1 MILKAYAKVNL
12 ILKVNNKL
20 DSGYHNLQMI
30 NAFIDLYDEIEI
42 VESDIDT
49 VEYINSDI
57 NKDEDIVI
65 KGLTLFKNIYNIE
78 KSYKIR
84 ITKNIPIASGMAG
97 GSSDVSTVI
106 KYLCSIH
113 NINIDDKLINSLKQI
128 GTDIIYMLYDGV
140 RYVEGIG
147 DIVDKDTIDI
157 DEEFVIVNPNIKV
170 KTPEVFKNN
179 KKTSPYINK
188 EELIN
193 KAKNK
198 EYENDLEESSFN
210 LDSRLYI
217 LKEKLSKIG
226 KTVMSGS
233 GSTMMV
239 FGDNVDYIYN
249 ECKKINEE
257 YFVRKVK
264 IIGNK

>member
-42 VESDIDT
+42 VESDIDL

-57 NKDEDIVI
+57 NKDEDIVL
-65 KGLTLFKNIYNIE
+65 KGLKLFKNIYNIE

-97 GSSDVSTVI
+97 GSSDISTVI

-113 NINIDDKLINSLKQI
+113 NINIDDNLINSLKQI

-147 DIVDKDTIDI
+147 DIVDKNTIDI
-157 DEEFVIVNPNIKV
+157 EEEFVIVNPNIKV

-179 KKTSPYINK
+179 KKTSSYINK

-193 KAKNK
+193 NVKNK

-210 LDSRLYI
+210 LDNRLYI
-217 LKEKLSKIG
+217 LKEKLSQIG
-226 KTVMSGS
+226 KTIMSGS
-233 GSTMMV
+233 GSTMMI
-239 FGDNVDYIYN
+239 FGNNIDYIYN
-249 ECKKINEE
+249 ECKKINKE

>member
-42 VESDIDT
+42 VESDKDS

-65 KGLTLFKNIYNIE
+65 KGLTLLKNIYNIE

-84 ITKNIPIASGMAG
+84 ITKNIPVASGMAG

-106 KYLCSIH
+106 KYLCCIH
-113 NINIDDKLINSLKQI
+113 NINIDEKLINSLKQI

-147 DIVDKDTIDI
+147 DIVEKDAIDI
-157 DEEFVIVNPNIKV
+157 KEEFVIVNPNIKV

-179 KKTSPYINK
+179 KKTSLYINK

-193 KAKNK
+193 KVKNK

-210 LDSRLYI
+210 LDNRLYI
-217 LKEKLSKIG
+217 LKEELSKIG

-239 FGDNVDYIYN
+239 FGDNIDYIYN
-249 ECKKINEE
+249 ECKKINKE

-264 IIGNK
+264 IIGNR